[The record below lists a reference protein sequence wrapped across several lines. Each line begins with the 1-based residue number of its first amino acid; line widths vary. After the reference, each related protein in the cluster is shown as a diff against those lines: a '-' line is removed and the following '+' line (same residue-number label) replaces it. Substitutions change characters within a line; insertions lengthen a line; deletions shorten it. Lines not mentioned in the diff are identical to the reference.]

1 MTGKDEQDVEQS
13 EGQVSEV
20 ASMDPA
26 AADTPISDDQAVA
39 GNPEAEGAIEDG
51 EDAGP
56 NGKAGGNVESNRS
69 A

>member
-1 MTGKDEQDVEQS
+1 MTGKDDTNEQS

-26 AADTPISDDQAVA
+26 AADTPISDDQGVA

-51 EDAGP
+51 QDAGP
-56 NGKAGGNVESNRS
+56 NGKPGGNVESNRT
-69 A
+69 

>member
-1 MTGKDEQDVEQS
+1 MSQHRENDDDS
-13 EGQVSEV
+13 DGQVSEV

-26 AADTPISDDQAVA
+26 AADEPISDDQGVA

-56 NGKAGGNVESNRS
+56 NGKPGGNVRSNRS
-69 A
+69 S